1 MRDAIAARNMMR
13 PAAVGLLS
21 VWCSTASAASG
32 MRADGATRSY
42 AVSAALVD
50 ATLIAG
56 GVFATLAWP
65 SGHDGNR
72 SGAPNLGPAVLGLG
86 WMAGGSITHS
96 LYGNA
101 AARGPSVAL
110 RAKGLGLGLAAGAG
124 GGALLGG
131 GLGLVCSAAAG
142 GYCPLAVV
150 YGVVV
155 GTAVGGTT
163 GMGWAMAQDYR
174 RYARRPAGRNAS
186 AALQPSVHVGVD
198 GALSVGVT
206 AAF

>member
-1 MRDAIAARNMMR
+1 M
-13 PAAVGLLS
+13 
-21 VWCSTASAASG
+21 T
-32 MRADGATRSY
+32 
-42 AVSAALVD
+42 
-50 ATLIAG
+50 
-56 GVFATLAWP
+56 WP
-65 SGHDGNR
+65 NEHDGSR
-72 SGAPNLGPAVLGLG
+72 SGPPNLGPAALGLG
-86 WMAGGSITHS
+86 WMSGGAITHS

-142 GYCPLAVV
+142 GYCPLALV

-174 RYARRPAGRNAS
+174 RHARRAAGTGS
-186 AALQPSVHVGVD
+186 AATMRPLVHAGLDGSLQVGVI
-198 GALSVGVT
+198 GA
-206 AAF
+206 F